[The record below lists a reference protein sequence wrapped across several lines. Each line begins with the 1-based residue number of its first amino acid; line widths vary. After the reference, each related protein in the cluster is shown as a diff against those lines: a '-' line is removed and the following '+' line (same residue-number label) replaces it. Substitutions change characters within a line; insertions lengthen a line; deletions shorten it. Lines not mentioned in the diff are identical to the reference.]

1 MEYISELIRQLE
13 NDIKRQEVT
22 IFHLK
27 NDLKKEEN
35 KLEQVNLK
43 LKELKNILILYQSH
57 KEKIKE

>member
-1 MEYISELIRQLE
+1 MEYISEVIRQLE

-22 IFHLK
+22 IFHWK

-35 KLEQVNLK
+35 KLEQANLK